1 MKNKPKIGDLRH
13 LVEIQNSTRTTD
25 DAGGYTNSY
34 STVCRV
40 FASIKPKKGL
50 EVFNTGSSG
59 MQIENPVTHEIFIR
73 YRDDVTISNTS
84 KIVFGTREFNIK
96 SILNMEERDRFYKI
110 EAEEHVAI

>member
-1 MKNKPKIGDLRH
+1 MRNKPKIGDLRH

-34 STVCRV
+34 STVCKV
-40 FASIKPKKGL
+40 FASINPKRGT
-50 EVFNTGSSG
+50 EIWSTGSSA
-59 MQIENPVTHEIFIR
+59 MQIENPITHEIFIR

-84 KIVFGTREFNIK
+84 KIIFGTREFNIK
-96 SILNMEERDRFYKI
+96 SILNMEEKDAFYKI